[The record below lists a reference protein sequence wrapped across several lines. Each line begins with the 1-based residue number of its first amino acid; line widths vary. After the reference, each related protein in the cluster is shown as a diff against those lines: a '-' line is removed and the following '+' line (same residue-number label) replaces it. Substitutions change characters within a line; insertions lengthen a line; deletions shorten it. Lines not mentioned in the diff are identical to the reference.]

1 MELVLLLDEMGGIV
15 DGRPWVGPGLIAAPA
30 LDVLRVEAVTDLP
43 QGASAAHRHVA
54 VTVPLLLAALQ
65 REPVSADAAFIHTF
79 VWAPAF
85 TSLAV
90 VPVLLLPGRA
100 RAHLGPS

>member
-1 MELVLLLDEMGGIV
+1 M
-15 DGRPWVGPGLIAAPA
+15 
-30 LDVLRVEAVTDLP
+30 
-43 QGASAAHRHVA
+43 
-54 VTVPLLLAALQ
+54 PLLLAALQ